1 MSLQSL
7 HYPPMTI
14 YNGQGTS
21 RGTYLLAKAKKT
33 NVGLSEAMAQS
44 HKMGWNLLKDL
55 ERPPLCSTADMSQCM
70 SHEKQAGCSTRQD
83 PYVTFTAPHSP
94 QLENSERE
102 R

>member
-1 MSLQSL
+1 MYYGPGTWWLVKTKVFCWVIRTHGTVAQTGL
-7 HYPPMTI
+7 EP
-14 YNGQGTS
+14 GQEPGKAATTS
-21 RGTYLLAKAKKT
+21 T
-33 NVGLSEAMAQS
+33 EA
-44 HKMGWNLLKDL
+44 
-55 ERPPLCSTADMSQCM
+55 MSQCM